1 MIPMNN
7 TDTIRHI
14 LVIEDESGHAEL
26 IMRAFEVSGGRYDV
40 KVTSTINEAQ
50 QLIRRQ
56 SPDIAL
62 VDYRLPDGQGD
73 EIIALGKDKF
83 PVIML
88 TSHGDEQL
96 AVQAIKLGAL
106 DYVAKSPESFDTLPH
121 VVDRSLREWQLMQ
134 DGKEAE
140 LVVAKMRQAIDTSG
154 EAIFL
159 TDTSGIFTYIN
170 PGFSALFGYS
180 TDDLVGSETLQ
191 ILTGDAVTAEEYGQF
206 WISISSGKEMKGEI
220 LNKQKDG
227 SLIVVEGSVS
237 PIIDK
242 DKNIV
247 GFLGIYRDVSEQKQA
262 ENKLRQLSQAVEQSP
277 VSIIITDTHGAIEYV
292 NPKCE
297 EVTGYTLKEIAGKNP
312 RLLKSGHTS
321 PEEYKILWE
330 NITQGKE
337 WQGEFQ
343 NKKKNGELYWES
355 ARVSPI
361 VNAQGE
367 TTHFIAVKE
376 EITRRKQTEEALRA
390 SDKKFM
396 ELFMLIPIPL
406 AVSNKNG
413 AIVYLN
419 KRFTN
424 VFGYTINDLPT
435 MKQWWQLAYPDET
448 NRHLSLEK
456 WMAAERT
463 SLKDGKDIEP
473 VEFRVTCK
481 NGTERIVMIG
491 GKYFED
497 NILATFID
505 VTERKKMEVSLR
517 DSELKFR
524 TVADY
529 TYDWEYW
536 KDENEHI
543 VYMSPSCERITGY
556 SREEFIADPS
566 LIEKIIYREDAS
578 VMLQHFIKV
587 HTIEHREHASQAEFR
602 ITNKN
607 GSVMNIHHICRPI
620 YDEHHHYLGR
630 RVSNRDVTERMR
642 VEMELIASEEKF
654 KSLSILKKAI
664 LESPEGIIV
673 FALDVNYCYV
683 DFTLLHK
690 HTMKEIWG
698 NDIEIG
704 SNMLGYILNSTDRE
718 KARKNF
724 DKALEGEKFVILE
737 EYGSEEFKRSYY
749 ENRYGP
755 IFDETKNIIGVS
767 VFVIDITERKRAENA
782 QRESEKRYREL
793 IETMPD
799 GVYKS
804 SHEGKFLEVNPA
816 MVKILG
822 YSSMEELLAIDI
834 KNELY
839 FEETDR
845 DSIALKEKHE
855 EMAVF
860 RMKKKDGSEVWVE
873 DHGRHVCDNYGSVL
887 FHEGVMRD
895 INERK
900 LAEDALRASE
910 ETFRRLFKESADPI
924 LLLGDSGFLD
934 CNQSAI
940 AILGYR
946 TKDEFLKKQP
956 WALSP
961 ERQPDGMLS
970 ADKAVSMMES
980 AVRKGYHRFEWIHIK
995 SDGTSFP
1002 VEVMLTPIILKGER
1016 IFYTVWRD
1024 IAERKKAEDALRET
1038 NAYLEN
1044 LINYA
1049 NAPIIVWDQQF
1060 RIARFNHAFESLTG
1074 LREADILGQSLEILF
1089 PAPLAEHSMALI
1101 RKTSTGERWETVE
1114 IGIQHCNGSTRTV
1127 LWNSAT
1133 LFSPDGSKPIAT
1145 IAQGQDITERKSAE
1159 DALRESEYRYKML
1172 ADNSLDVIWTMDL
1185 TGKFMYISPS
1195 VFHLRGYTPEEVMLQ
1210 PFHEVISPGSQNIV
1224 AEKMKQQFQIAHHG
1238 KQLPIE
1244 SVEVEQPCKNGSSVW
1259 TEVVSRIIYD
1269 ESENGIGIIGISRNI
1284 QERKKAE
1291 EALRQAQK
1299 LESIG
1304 TLAGGIAH
1312 DFNNLLNAILGQSS
1326 IALNKIPKENP
1337 AAGNI
1342 TKAIKATER
1351 AADLTR
1357 QLLAYSGK
1365 GKFFIVEID
1374 LNLLVKENVQILE
1387 VSIPKTTQL
1396 KYELDSSSP
1405 RISGDIG
1412 QIQQVMMNLIINA
1425 GEAMGTDLGTISV
1438 RTGRIDLTEHDTQY
1452 WKYTNNPLRPGA
1464 YALLQVK
1471 DNGHGMRPEV
1481 ISRIFDPFFT
1491 TKFTG
1496 RGLGLA
1502 AVLGIIRGHFGGMR
1516 IESEEEKGTLF
1527 EVVFPLVD
1535 HSTERVLPQHNEAPL
1550 VDGKG
1555 KTILVIDDDPFV
1567 FELLDDI
1574 LSEAQFTVTGARD
1587 PVQGIEIF
1595 RRDHAKIA
1603 MVILDYSM
1611 PGMDGKKAFEEL
1623 LKINRD
1629 VKVLLCSGYTE
1640 AETLSVFET
1649 ERPAGFF
1656 QKPYDS
1662 QQLLEKVSRI
1672 L

>member
-1 MIPMNN
+1 MNSNEMIRN
-7 TDTIRHI
+7 I

-26 IMRAFEVSGGRYDV
+26 IMRAFEGTRGRYAV
-40 KVTSTINEAQ
+40 KVTSTIKDARQMIHQ
-50 QLIRRQ
+50 QK
-56 SPDIAL
+56 PDIVL

-73 EIIALGKDKF
+73 EIIALGLNKF

-106 DYVAKSPESFDTLPH
+106 DYVAKSPESFETLPH

-140 LVVAKMRQAIDTSG
+140 LVVAKLRQAIDTSG

-159 TDTSGIFTYIN
+159 TDTSGNFTYIN
-170 PGFSALFGYS
+170 PGFTALYGYS
-180 TDDLVGSETLQ
+180 SGELVGIETLR
-191 ILTGDAVTAEEYGQF
+191 ILKGESVTAEEYEQF
-206 WISISSGKEMKGEI
+206 WTSISSGQEMKGEI
-220 LNKQKDG
+220 LNKRKDG
-227 SLIVVEGSVS
+227 RLFVVEGSVS
-237 PIIDK
+237 PITDK

-247 GFLGIYRDVSEQKQA
+247 GYLGIYRDISERKQA

-277 VSIIITDTHGAIEYV
+277 VSIIITDTNGAIEYV
-292 NPKCE
+292 NPKFE
-297 EVTGYTLKEIAGKNP
+297 EVTGYSLKEIAGENP
-312 RLLKSGHTS
+312 RFLKSGHTS

-330 NITQGKE
+330 NITKGME
-337 WQGEFQ
+337 WQGEFH
-343 NKKKNGELYWES
+343 NKKKNGEMYWES
-355 ARVSPI
+355 ARISPI
-361 VNAQGE
+361 VNSLGV

-376 EITRRKQTEEALRA
+376 EITQRKQTEEALRA

-406 AVSNKNG
+406 AVSNKSG

-435 MKQWWQLAYPDET
+435 MHQWWQNAYPDESY
-448 NRHLSLEK
+448 RHNAKGK
-456 WMAAERT
+456 WLAAERT

-473 VEFRVTCK
+473 TEFRITCK

-505 VTERKKMEVSLR
+505 VTERKKMEETLR

-536 KDENEHI
+536 KDENEQI

-556 SREEFIADPS
+556 PWEEFISDPS
-566 LIEKIIYREDAS
+566 LIERIICREDTSA
-578 VMLQHFIKV
+578 MREHFMKV
-587 HTIEHREHASQAEFR
+587 HTIEHREQASEAEFR
-602 ITNKN
+602 IKNKN
-607 GSVMNIHHICRPI
+607 GSVVNIHHICRPI
-620 YDEHHHYLGR
+620 YNERQQYLGR
-630 RVSNRDVTERMR
+630 RVSNRDVTERKK
-642 VEMELIASEEKF
+642 VEMELTASEEKF
-654 KSLSILKKAI
+654 KNLSILKKAI

-673 FALDVNYCYV
+673 FALDKNYCYV

-690 HTMKEIWG
+690 NTMKEIWG
-698 NDIEIG
+698 VDIEIG
-704 SNMLGYILNSTDRE
+704 ADMLGYILNQSDRE
-718 KARKNF
+718 KAQKNF
-724 DKALEGEKFVILE
+724 DKALAGEKFVILE
-737 EYGSEEFKRSYY
+737 EYGNEEYKRSYY

-755 IFDETKNIIGVS
+755 VFDEKKNIIGVS
-767 VFVIDITERKRAENA
+767 VFVIDITERKRTEKAL
-782 QRESEKRYREL
+782 RESETRYREL
-793 IETMPD
+793 IESMPD

-804 SHEGKFLEVNPA
+804 SHDGKFLEVNPA
-816 MVKILG
+816 MVNILG
-822 YSSMEELLAIDI
+822 FGSTEELLAIDI
-834 KNELY
+834 KKQLY
-839 FEETDR
+839 FEVTDR

-873 DHGRHVCDNYGSVL
+873 DHGRHVCDNYGTVL

-934 CNQSAI
+934 CNQSTI

-946 TKDEFLKKQP
+946 TKEEFLKKQP
-956 WALSP
+956 WELSP
-961 ERQPDGMLS
+961 EWQPDGMLS
-970 ADKAVSMMES
+970 ADKAVLMMEL
-980 AVRKGYHRFEWIHIK
+980 AVRNGYHRFEWIHTK
-995 SDGTSFP
+995 SDGTNFP
-1002 VEVMLTPIILKGER
+1002 VEVMLTPINLKGER

-1074 LREADILGQSLEILF
+1074 LREADILGQSLQILF
-1089 PAPLAEHSMALI
+1089 PASLAEHSMALI

-1114 IGIQHCNGSTRTV
+1114 IGIQHCSGSTRTV

-1133 LFSPDGSKPIAT
+1133 LFSPDGTKPIAT
-1145 IAQGQDITERKSAE
+1145 IAQGQDITERKRAE

-1172 ADNSLDVIWTMDL
+1172 AENSFDVIWTMDL

-1195 VFHLRGYTPEEVMLQ
+1195 VFQLRGYTPEEVMLQ
-1210 PFHEVISPGSQNIV
+1210 PFHDVISPGSQNIV
-1224 AEKMKQQFQIAHHG
+1224 MEKMKQQFQIAHHG
-1238 KQLPIE
+1238 KQLPVE

-1269 ESENGIGIIGISRNI
+1269 ESGNGIGIIGISRNI
-1284 QERKKAE
+1284 QERKNAE

-1299 LESIG
+1299 MESIG

-1326 IALNKIPKENP
+1326 IALNKLPKENP

-1374 LNLLVKENVQILE
+1374 LNLLVKENVQMLE
-1387 VSIPKTTQL
+1387 VSVPKTTKL
-1396 KYELDSSSP
+1396 KYDLDSSSP

-1425 GEAMGTDLGTISV
+1425 GEAMGTDLGTISIS
-1438 RTGRIDLTEHDTQY
+1438 TGRIELTEQDTQY
-1452 WKYTNNPLRPGA
+1452 WKYTNTPLRPGT
-1464 YALLQVK
+1464 YAMFQVK
-1471 DNGHGMRPEV
+1471 DSGHGMRPEV

-1502 AVLGIIRGHFGGMR
+1502 AVLGIIRSHFGGMR

-1527 EVVFPLVD
+1527 EIVFPLVD
-1535 HSTERVLPQHNEAPL
+1535 HSAVRALPQQNETTPL
-1550 VDGKG
+1550 EGKG

-1574 LSEAQFTVTGARD
+1574 LSEAQFTVVGAMD
-1587 PVQGIEIF
+1587 PLQGIEIY
-1595 RRDHAKIA
+1595 RREHTKIA
-1603 MVILDYSM
+1603 MVILDFSM
-1611 PGMDGKKAFEEL
+1611 PGMDGKGAFEEL
-1623 LKINRD
+1623 LKIKRD

-1640 AETLSVFET
+1640 EETLSVFET

-1656 QKPYDS
+1656 QKPYNS
-1662 QQLLEKVSRI
+1662 QQLLEQLSRI